1 MKSFNQW
8 LSEDPYVTDPQTNK
22 SLVGRIANVRKK
34 TFDVDIEG
42 KHLIR
47 CAKVN
52 DPNLLFLQDVSSGK
66 PFGKDVLQAGQTVLV
81 HPRFLENEYQNV
93 ILDQTQVVET
103 MTHEYVWEV
112 LDKAYQGGNLIKGRI
127 LNANEKGFTVGLGGI
142 TANLPFHQLLE
153 LEEELSES
161 EWKRKAQAFLGK
173 LLYFRILVLN
183 QEKGLVGLS
192 RKMVW

>member
-52 DPNLLFLQDVSSGK
+52 DPNLLFLQDVSSG
-66 PFGKDVLQAGQTVLV
+66 
-81 HPRFLENEYQNV
+81 N
-93 ILDQTQVVET
+93 
-103 MTHEYVWEV
+103 
-112 LDKAYQGGNLIKGRI
+112 
-127 LNANEKGFTVGLGGI
+127 
-142 TANLPFHQLLE
+142 
-153 LEEELSES
+153 LSERTFCKQVKPS
-161 EWKRKAQAFLGK
+161 WCILAFW
-173 LLYFRILVLN
+173 RMN
-183 QEKGLVGLS
+183 T
-192 RKMVW
+192 RT

>member
-52 DPNLLFLQDVSSGK
+52 DPNLLLAGCFDGNLWKGRFK
-66 PFGKDVLQAGQTVLV
+66 AGQTVLV
-81 HPRFLENEYQNV
+81 HPRFLENEYRER
-93 ILDQTQVVET
+93 D
-103 MTHEYVWEV
+103 
-112 LDKAYQGGNLIKGRI
+112 
-127 LNANEKGFTVGLGGI
+127 
-142 TANLPFHQLLE
+142 P
-153 LEEELSES
+153 
-161 EWKRKAQAFLGK
+161 
-173 LLYFRILVLN
+173 
-183 QEKGLVGLS
+183 
-192 RKMVW
+192 